1 MALYRHYPDPKNV
14 TQGFM
19 LEIDLSLPHSYEI
32 QEIGDFPGTG
42 KFRDPIIYFPRPQ
55 EGREGGGLW
64 LKVKAASGKSW
75 VGVFAFG
82 YSSPPA
88 FSRVVSS
95 PDPDRLCVIANG
107 AAYVVK
113 SDEPELWDKIPV
125 IPVLDVRPL
134 PEQGLIVFSDF
145 TRLAAY
151 RNNTLAW
158 QSPRVCWDG
167 LKIVRITLDAIEG
180 VGYDPTN
187 SITHERPFSVDL
199 ETGRSLLAEPS
210 STDGKPIW

>member
-1 MALYRHYPDPKNV
+1 
-14 TQGFM
+14 M
-19 LEIDLSLPHSYEI
+19 LEFDLHLPHSYEI

-42 KFRDPIIYFPRPQ
+42 KFRDTVIYFPRPQ

-82 YSSPPA
+82 YLAPPA

-113 SDEPELWDKIPV
+113 SDEPEVWDKIPL
-125 IPVLDVRPL
+125 IPVLDVRTVQ
-134 PEQGLIVFSDF
+134 EQGLIVFSDF

-151 RNNTLAW
+151 RHNKLAW
-158 QSPRVCWDG
+158 RSPSVCWDD
-167 LKIVRITLDAIEG
+167 LKIVRITREAIEG

-187 SITHERPFSVDL
+187 SVTHERAFSVDL
-199 ETGRSLLAEPS
+199 ETGRSLLSAPS

>member
-1 MALYRHYPDPKNV
+1 
-14 TQGFM
+14 M
-19 LEIDLSLPHSYEI
+19 LEIDLHLPHSYEI
-32 QEIGDFPGTG
+32 HEVGDFPGTG
-42 KFRDPIIYFPRPQ
+42 KFREPVIYFPRPQ

-75 VGVFAFG
+75 IGVFAYG

-95 PDPDRLCVIANG
+95 PDPDSMCVIANG

-113 SDEPELWDKIPV
+113 SDEPEVWDKIPV
-125 IPVLDVRPL
+125 IPVLDVRTL
-134 PEQGLIVFSDF
+134 PERGLIVFSDF
-145 TRLAAY
+145 TQLAAY
-151 RNNTLAW
+151 RNNKLAW
-158 QSPRVCWDG
+158 RSPRVCWDD
-167 LKIVRITLDAIEG
+167 LKIVRITREAIEG

-199 ETGRSLLAEPS
+199 ESGRSLLSEPS
-210 STDGKPIW
+210 STDGRPIW